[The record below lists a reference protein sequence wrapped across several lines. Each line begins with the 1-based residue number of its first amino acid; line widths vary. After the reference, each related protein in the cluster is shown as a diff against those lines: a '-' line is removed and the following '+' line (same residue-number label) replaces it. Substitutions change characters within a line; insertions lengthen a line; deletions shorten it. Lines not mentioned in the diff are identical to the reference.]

1 MKKEANWKLRAR
13 TYKSWHSDSM
23 DEVNSKTKMIGER
36 VNELKKE
43 IIPSE
48 QQRGNG
54 LKNWTEPQR
63 LLENKRSSI
72 YIIRIQE
79 GEEKVKHRKPA

>member
-13 TYKSWHSDSM
+13 TYKSWHGDSM
-23 DEVNSKTKMIGER
+23 DEVNSKTKMIEER

-48 QQRGNG
+48 QQRENG
-54 LKNWTEPQR
+54 LKKLNRASETSGKQ
-63 LLENKRSSI
+63 KI
-72 YIIRIQE
+72 
-79 GEEKVKHRKPA
+79 